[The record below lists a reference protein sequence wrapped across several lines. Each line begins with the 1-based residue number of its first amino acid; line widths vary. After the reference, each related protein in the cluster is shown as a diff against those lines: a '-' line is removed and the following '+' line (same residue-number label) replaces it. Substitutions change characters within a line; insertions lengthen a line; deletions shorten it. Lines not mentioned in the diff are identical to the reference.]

1 MKEILVDNEGYNQ
14 FYEELEKLK
23 ELCKSNSSLGSEVYR
38 DAIGDGWHDNFA
50 FEQTMRDSRV
60 IAKRIDDM
68 FEKKKYLKIVK
79 DTRKNSDLVNIGDTV
94 AVEIKYTDTDIE
106 KETIK
111 LTGKY
116 IPNTDNDISEISL
129 NSPLGMSLYKS
140 KIGSTVNYLVGANKF
155 TVSILS
161 KITNH

>member
-23 ELCKSNSSLGSEVYR
+23 ELSISNSTLGSEVYR

-50 FEQTMRDSRV
+50 FEQTMRDSRL

-68 FEKKKYLKIVK
+68 LEKKKYLKVVKTVKKNKKIV
-79 DTRKNSDLVNIGDTV
+79 DIGDIV
-94 AVEIKYTDTDIE
+94 EVEIKYSDTDVE
-106 KETIK
+106 RETIK

-116 IPNTDNDISEISL
+116 IPDTDNDINEISL

-140 KIGSTVNYLVGANKF
+140 KVGSAVNYLVGENEF

-161 KITNH
+161 KINN

>member
-14 FYEELEKLK
+14 FCDELERLK
-23 ELCKSNSSLGSEVYR
+23 ELSKSNSTLGSEVYR

-50 FEQTMRDSRV
+50 FEQTMRDSRL

-68 FEKKKYLKIVK
+68 LEKRKYLKVVK
-79 DTRKNSDLVNIGDTV
+79 DNRKNNNLVNIGDTV
-94 AVEIKYTDTDIE
+94 VVEIKYSDIDIE
-106 KETIK
+106 KEIIK

-116 IPNTDNDISEISL
+116 IPNTDNDINEISL

-140 KIGSTVNYLVGANKF
+140 KIGSTVNYLVGKNEF

-161 KITNH
+161 KIAN

>member
-23 ELCKSNSSLGSEVYR
+23 ELSISNSTLGSEVYR

-50 FEQTMRDSRV
+50 FEQTMRDSRL

-68 FEKKKYLKIVK
+68 LEKKKYLKVVK
-79 DTRKNSDLVNIGDTV
+79 TVKKNKKMVDIGDV
-94 AVEIKYTDTDIE
+94 VEVEIKYSDTDVE
-106 KETIK
+106 RETIK

-116 IPNTDNDISEISL
+116 IPNTDNDINEISL

-140 KIGSTVNYLVGANKF
+140 KVGSTVNYLVGENEF

-161 KITNH
+161 KIDN

>member
-23 ELCKSNSSLGSEVYR
+23 ELSISNSTLGSEVYR

-50 FEQTMRDSRV
+50 FEQTMRDSRL

-68 FEKKKYLKIVK
+68 LEKKKYLKVVK
-79 DTRKNSDLVNIGDTV
+79 TVKKNKKMVDIGDIV
-94 AVEIKYTDTDIE
+94 EVEIKYSDTDVE
-106 KETIK
+106 RETIK

-116 IPNTDNDISEISL
+116 IPNTDNDINEISL

-140 KIGSTVNYLVGANKF
+140 KVGSTVNYLVGENEF

-161 KITNH
+161 KIDN

>member
-1 MKEILVDNEGYNQ
+1 
-14 FYEELEKLK
+14 
-23 ELCKSNSSLGSEVYR
+23 
-38 DAIGDGWHDNFA
+38 
-50 FEQTMRDSRV
+50 MRDSRL

-68 FEKKKYLKIVK
+68 LEKKKYLKIVK
-79 DTRKNSDLVNIGDTV
+79 DTRKNSNLVNIGDTV
-94 AVEIKYTDTDIE
+94 TVEIKYTDTDIE

-129 NSPLGMSLYKS
+129 NSPLGKSLYKS
-140 KIGSTVNYLVGANKF
+140 KIGSTVNYLVGVNKF

-161 KITNH
+161 KITNR